1 MKDFTFKSSFSSIIK
16 PLVSEEKDLY
26 LAQASLAQIGSFI
39 PDIDPTVNLDCLAI
53 AFNAFVVN
61 RVNKN
66 GDYVDT
72 DTAISFY
79 KNFINKPINANHN
92 RSQVCGVILTAGF
105 SEFGSDAP
113 LSEEQI
119 KTLGKEPFNVVLG
132 GLVWRLV
139 NPQLAAIIEDSNDP
153 TSEDYLSISA
163 SWELGFSDYG
173 VGILPI
179 DAKDTSKAIEVTEE
193 CEASG
198 YSKYLKANGG
208 NGEYNDQRIYRKI
221 LAPALPLGIGLTET
235 PAADVK
241 GIFVEMAV
249 PELKSE
255 KVEAKRL
262 GDSQEKISQTELVT
276 VIREYNKVM
285 IKDFSEL
292 NDEVM
297 KQISA
302 SEIKAVYEAQASSIH
317 KLYEEKIKEAS
328 EKYCAEQTASAQ
340 KLKEV
345 EASSAALVEAVEVN
359 KVELAEVK
367 KQLELLLTE
376 KAAATAQD
384 LFNGRMSHFDVEY
397 DLTDA
402 DRTLIAADIKEMTEE
417 SFAQYQAKMNT
428 LMKEKMKS
436 FKTEAKESSKI
447 EVLASVQD
455 LVDVAI
461 DSGKKDVITIPHTSS
476 AQEGIFDKF
485 KKAFSEDGFTIK
497 Y

>member
-1 MKDFTFKSSFSSIIK
+1 MKDFIFRSSFSSVVK

-26 LAQASLAQIGSFI
+26 LAQASLAEVGNFI
-39 PDIDPTVNLDCLAI
+39 PDIDSSVNLDCLAI

-72 DTAISFY
+72 DTALSFY
-79 KNFINKPINANHN
+79 KNFVNKPINANHN
-92 RSQVCGVILTAGF
+92 RNQVCGVILNAGF
-105 SEFGSDAP
+105 SEFGSDRP
-113 LSEEQI
+113 LTEEQV
-119 KTLGKEPFNVVLG
+119 KNLGKEPFNVVLG
-132 GLVWRLV
+132 GLIWKLV
-139 NPQLAAIIEDSNDP
+139 NPKLAAVVEESNDP

-163 SWELGFSDYG
+163 SWELGFSQYG
-173 VGILPI
+173 VGILPVDI
-179 DAKDTSKAIEVTEE
+179 KDTSKAKEIVNENEI
-193 CEASG
+193 CG
-198 YSKYLKANGG
+198 YSKYLRANGG
-208 NGEYNDQRIYRKI
+208 DGEFNNEKIYRKI
-221 LAPALPLGIGLTET
+221 LSPALPLGIGLTET

-241 GIFVEMAV
+241 GIFVESVFAGV
-249 PELKSE
+249 PEDLKLEQKTEIKSE
-255 KVEAKRL
+255 
-262 GDSQEKISQTELVT
+262 EKISQSEIVT
-276 VIREYNKVM
+276 VIRGYNKVM

-292 NDEVM
+292 NDEMM

-302 SEIKAVYEAQASSIH
+302 SEIQGIYEAQASSIH

-345 EASSAALVEAVEVN
+345 EASSVALVEAVEVN

-384 LFNGRMSHFDVEY
+384 LFNGRMAHFDVEY

-402 DRTLIAADIKEMTEE
+402 DRSVIAADIKDMAEE
-417 SFAQYQAKMNT
+417 SFAQYQNKMQT
-428 LMKEKMKS
+428 LMKEKSKS
-436 FKTEAKESSKI
+436 FKAQAKEAKI
-447 EVLASVQD
+447 EVVASVQD
-455 LVDVAI
+455 IVEQAI
-461 DSGKKDVITIPHTSS
+461 DSGKKEVIGVPHTSS
-476 AQEGIFDKF
+476 AQEGVFDKF